1 MASNLQQQALGI
13 IDRARTLINNDLKR
27 ILKEEGLP
35 QTGNKAA
42 LQSRVISLINTAV
55 TAGNAETLR
64 RLQFRV
70 QNHGEA
76 PTPASSSSPTA
87 PSFSTLPPPGM
98 NGHAAPNGW
107 SSASQ
112 FGLLHQR
119 PPPPQA
125 AAPTYFFKDS
135 PFFQVR
141 ELVLSNIT
149 LEPSPSHRQ
158 NTTRHL
164 IINESV
170 SARLKSDPTLRL
182 LLFSALD
189 APLPPYARTDI
200 TFPAQIE
207 VRINGDEVKANYKG
221 LKNKPGSTRPA
232 DITDF
237 VRISP
242 ANYRNNLVVTYA
254 LTHKAGSTPTEA
266 FHIPP
271 PKYNLFVYTVK
282 KHSAADLTK
291 QITGKQVITK
301 QSVLNEMKAKAADPD
316 IEVGSSVMSLKD
328 PISTLRIKIPCRSTI
343 CTHNQCFDAE
353 SFLQLQEQAPTWIC
367 PICSKTVHF
376 NGLAVDQY
384 VEEILAKVR
393 NADQVTISPTGE
405 WSTQKEPSPPRR
417 TGSAVAADDSDDD
430 IIEIPD
436 YRVASIKSEAVQTPT
451 YLSTPPMPSR
461 EPSTAPR
468 SGSKRTA
475 EVVDLTFS
483 DDDEPPRPA
492 KKVAYRPPT
501 NPPESSRRYD
511 LPPPIPRPTH
521 YDPYSSSYRPPPPD
535 TRLSYPPRPYTPQGP
550 PPENR
555 DPYRPPPPG
564 YRAASQNYISP
575 GAGSARYPS
584 YLGSSSP

>member
-1 MASNLQQQALGI
+1 MASSLHQMAATI
-13 IDRARTLINNDLKR
+13 TERSKTLINNDLKK
-27 ILKEEGLP
+27 ILKEEGQS

-42 LQSRVISLINTAV
+42 LQARVIILINGAV
-55 TAGNAETLR
+55 ASGDAEMLR

-76 PTPASSSSPTA
+76 PTPSSSSSPTA
-87 PSFSTLPPPGM
+87 PSFPKPLPLMM
-98 NGHAAPNGW
+98 NGHAQPNGY
-107 SSASQ
+107 SDSAQ
-112 FGLLHQR
+112 FGALHQL
-119 PPPPQA
+119 PPPRS

-135 PFFQVR
+135 PFFEVR

-149 LEPSPSHRQ
+149 LEASPSHRQ
-158 NTTRHL
+158 NCTRNL
-164 IINESV
+164 IVNEQI
-170 SARLKSDPTLRL
+170 SARLKSDPSLRL
-182 LLFSALD
+182 LLFSALE

-237 VRISP
+237 VRITP

-254 LTHKAGSTPTEA
+254 LTHK
-266 FHIPP
+266 
-271 PKYNLFVYTVK
+271 KYNLFIYMVK
-282 KHSAADLTK
+282 KHSAAELTK
-291 QITGKQVITK
+291 QIAGKQVITK
-301 QSVLNEMKAKAADPD
+301 QSVINEMMAKANDPD

-328 PISTLRIKIPCRSTI
+328 PISTLRINIPCRSTV

-384 VEEILAKVR
+384 VEEILTKVK

-405 WSTQKEPSPPRR
+405 WTTEKAASPPRKNG
-417 TGSAVAADDSDDD
+417 TAVQDDSDDD
-430 IIEIPD
+430 LIEIPD
-436 YRVASIKSEAVQTPT
+436 YRVASIKSEAVQTPS

-468 SGSKRTA
+468 SGTKRTS
-475 EVVDLTFS
+475 EVVDLTLS

-501 NPPESSRRYD
+501 TLPEPSRRYE
-511 LPPPIPRPTH
+511 LPPPIPRPSQ
-521 YDPYSSSYRPPPPD
+521 YDEHSSSYRTPP
-535 TRLSYPPRPYTPQGP
+535 TGSRLNYPPRPHSSYR
-550 PPENR
+550 PEGW
-555 DPYRPPPPG
+555 DIFRPPPPG
-564 YRAASQNYISP
+564 TREPPRNY
-575 GAGSARYPS
+575 AGSGTGSSQYPA